1 MPPCAL
7 FHPEVQSAI
16 LLPLQLGLEFRSKP
30 VQTQASRLFEGNP
43 QVLPPNRDGAQN
55 APTLCLE
62 QLAQK
67 KWDVCYKWGFV
78 VGLFRWFWKEFE
90 ANRSVRGRTAPL

>member
-1 MPPCAL
+1 M
-7 FHPEVQSAI
+7 
-16 LLPLQLGLEFRSKP
+16 
-30 VQTQASRLFEGNP
+30 QTQASRLFEGNP

-67 KWDVCYKWGFV
+67 KMGRVLQMGIRGGFV
-78 VGLFRWFWKEFE
+78 
-90 ANRSVRGRTAPL
+90 